1 MAPRRR
7 FKGQG
12 GGLEKSIASQLAKD
26 INKVVAAS
34 IQESAVAIAN
44 GLVEAGPAW
53 SGEFAASWDVILE
66 GESSRTSR
74 SFGDS
79 PYVYTRRNFPRS
91 RFEKALN
98 SNKSKFSIVN
108 LASHA
113 AEAIDQDRAIFTR
126 PNNDPVKTPEL
137 GMGRDNPS
145 FRYEIGGPFSG
156 SLEEA
161 PAARTAEP
169 DWFYTYIEGGPLKG
183 DLRRGVELAF
193 KTNYSFSE

>member
-1 MAPRRR
+1 MARRGK

-12 GGLEKSIASQLAKD
+12 GGLEKSIASQLAKK

-53 SGEFAASWDVILE
+53 SGEFAASWDVVLE

-74 SFGDS
+74 SPGDNL
-79 PYVYTRRNFPRS
+79 YVYTRRNFPRS

-98 SNKSKFSIVN
+98 ANKTKFSIVN
-108 LASHA
+108 FSSHA
-113 AEAIDQDRAIFTR
+113 AEAIDETEAYFAR
-126 PNNDPVKTPEL
+126 PNNDPIKTPEL
-137 GMGRDNPS
+137 GTGRNNPS
-145 FRYEIGGPFSG
+145 FRYEIGGSFGG

-169 DWFYTYIEGGPLKG
+169 DWFYTYTQGGPLEV

-193 KTNYSFSE
+193 KTNYSFQQ